1 MQTVPFLDLKVQW
14 RQLEAEIMPALRQVC
29 ENCTFT
35 LGPTVKAFEESFAR
49 YCGVPHCV
57 AVNSGTSALHLALR
71 CLDIGPGSEVITVPM
86 TFVATAWAIS
96 YVGATPVFV
105 DIDPATRTMDPTRL
119 EAAITER
126 TRAILPVHLYGQ
138 PADMDRILRIAEKH
152 HLPVVEDAA
161 QAHGAR
167 CRGRPVGGLGRIGC
181 FSFYPGKNLGAYGEG
196 GALVT
201 NDAELADQAR
211 ALRDH
216 GQRQKHRHEMIG
228 YNYRM
233 SGFQGAVLDIKLK
246 YLDQW
251 NAARRAHARRYVER
265 LTGLPQIGLPLMDD
279 ELESVFH
286 LFVVEVDDRDRLA
299 ARLKTEGID
308 TGLHYPVPVH
318 LQPAYADLG
327 LRPGSFPVSERLARR
342 CLSLPM
348 FPELNDEQVDY
359 VCGRLRAALAPA
371 ERKPVHCAT

>member
-1 MQTVPFLDLKVQW
+1 MQTVPFLDLKAQY
-14 RQLEAEIMPALRQVC
+14 RQLEAEILPALRQVC

-35 LGPTVKAFEESFAR
+35 LGPTVKAFEERFAR
-49 YCGVPHCV
+49 YCAARHCV

-71 CLDIGPGSEVITVPM
+71 CLDIGPGDEVITVPM
-86 TFVATAWAIS
+86 TFVATVWAIS

-105 DIDPATRTMDPTRL
+105 DVDPATRTMDPARL
-119 EAAITER
+119 KAAITPR

-138 PADMDRILRIAEKH
+138 PANMDRILQVAEKH
-152 HLPVVEDAA
+152 RLPVVEDAA

-167 CRGRPVGGLGRIGC
+167 CRGRRVGGLGRMGC
-181 FSFYPGKNLGAYGEG
+181 FSFYPGKNLGAYGEA

-201 NDAELADQAR
+201 DDPELADRAR

-216 GQRQKHRHEMIG
+216 GQRQKHRHEAIG

-233 SGFQGAVLDIKLK
+233 SGFQGAVLDVKLK
-246 YLDQW
+246 YLDEW
-251 NAARRAHARRYVER
+251 NAARRAHAQRY
-265 LTGLPQIGLPLMDD
+265 LAGLAGLPQVGLPVLDD

-286 LFVVEVDDRDRLA
+286 LFVIEVDDRDRIA

-318 LQPAYADLG
+318 LQPAYHALG
-327 LRPGSFPVSERLARR
+327 LPPGSFPVSERLARR
-342 CLSLPM
+342 CLSLPL
-348 FPELNDEQVDY
+348 FPELSDEQIDY
-359 VCGRLRAALAPA
+359 VCTRLRAALASASP
-371 ERKPVHCAT
+371 RPVACAT

>member
-1 MQTVPFLDLKVQW
+1 
-14 RQLEAEIMPALRQVC
+14 MPALRQVC

-181 FSFYPGKNLGAYGEG
+181 FSFDPGKNLGAYGEG